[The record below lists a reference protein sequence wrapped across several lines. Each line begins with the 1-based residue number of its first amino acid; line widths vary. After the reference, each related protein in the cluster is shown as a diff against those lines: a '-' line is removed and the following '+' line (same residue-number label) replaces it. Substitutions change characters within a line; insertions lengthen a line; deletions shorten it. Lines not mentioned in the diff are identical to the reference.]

1 MARYSLAGAFLA
13 KRKFN
18 RLRPEQMAYLI
29 ARLADP
35 NDGVVDVGQSADC
48 FDISRSGC
56 VDEGIPRE
64 VRFLLR

>member
-1 MARYSLAGAFLA
+1 
-13 KRKFN
+13 
-18 RLRPEQMAYLI
+18 MAYLI